1 MVRDGPGAGQPLR
14 QRCHPTRRLQ
24 RITGGDQQPYLIQP
38 QSREG
43 EARDVQ
49 MPGMGGIEGTAE
61 QADSAAPAVTE
72 SGNGVSGQGRTWP
85 VPVMM

>member
-1 MVRDGPGAGQPLR
+1 MVRDGAGAGQALCQGR
-14 QRCHPTRRLQ
+14 HAARRLQ
-24 RITGGDQQPYLIQP
+24 GIAGGDQQPYLIQP